1 MPEGKDRS
9 HVTGSSVR
17 GAQERLGAGRHPLVR
32 QLGRGGRGS
41 VWLAADELLGR
52 LVAVKELRPPSG
64 LGDMDQRTHRLRALE
79 EARSAA
85 RIQHDNAVTLYE
97 VVTV

>member
-17 GAQERLGAGRHPLVR
+17 GAQERLVAGRYLLLR
-32 QLGRGGRGS
+32 QLGRGGMGS

-52 LVAVKELRPPSG
+52 LVAVKELRPPSS
-64 LGDMDQRTHRLRALE
+64 LGGVEQRTHRLRAL
-79 EARSAA
+79 
-85 RIQHDNAVTLYE
+85 Q
-97 VVTV
+97 